1 MLNEFNLYPLHVFV
15 LVARLGS
22 VTRAA
27 RELFISQPAVSSH
40 LRSLEG
46 HYRTPLFER
55 SPQGMRLT
63 EAGQVVVDYAGR
75 LFALRDEIGSA
86 VDAARQVVRGE
97 VVVAASSTPGAY
109 LVPQLLS
116 RFQQQ
121 YPEAKATLVV
131 GDTAEVIAWLHDYRV
146 PIGTVGETGET
157 AFLHRVPIGRDDLR
171 LVTRAGDPLCRLRRV
186 EGKHLGERTL
196 LLREAGS
203 STRAGA
209 ESLLGP
215 LIKSFAAVMEVRNT
229 EAIKRMV
236 SEGLGVS
243 VLSSWATQLEE
254 ESGLL
259 EAVRDPRLQQKRQFY
274 VARRSDRSLGGINKA
289 LWDCLTGASPERHRT
304 VKKRG

>member
-40 LRSLEG
+40 LRAIEEQYG
-46 HYRTPLFER
+46 TPLFER

-63 EAGQVVVDYAGR
+63 EAGQVVLDYAGR
-75 LFALRDEIGSA
+75 LFALKDEILSA

-109 LVPQLLS
+109 LVPHLLS
-116 RFQQQ
+116 RFQKR
-121 YPEAKATLVV
+121 YPEAKAALVV
-131 GDTAEVIAWLHDYRV
+131 GDTAEVIAWVHDYRV
-146 PIGTVGETGET
+146 PIGTVGEAVQTEG
-157 AFLHRVPIGRDDLR
+157 LYRVPVGSDDLR
-171 LVTRAGDPLCRLRRV
+171 LVSRANDPLCRLRRV
-186 EGKHLGERTL
+186 EGKHLEGRTL
-196 LLREAGS
+196 LLREPGS
-203 STRAGA
+203 STRVGA

-215 LIKSFAAVMEVRNT
+215 LQKSFAVVMEVRNT
-229 EAIKRMV
+229 EAIKQMV

-243 VLSSWATQLEE
+243 VLSSWATRLEE

-259 EAVRDPRLQQKRQFY
+259 EAVRDPRLRHKRQFY
-274 VARRSDRSLGGINKA
+274 VARRYDRTLGGINKA
-289 LWDCLTGASPERHRT
+289 LWDCLTGCEP
-304 VKKRG
+304 

>member
-40 LRSLEG
+40 LRALEERYG
-46 HYRTPLFER
+46 TPLFER
-55 SPQGMRLT
+55 SPQGMQLT
-63 EAGQVVVDYAGR
+63 EAGKVVLDYAGR
-75 LFALRDEIGSA
+75 LFALRDEIPSA

-97 VVVAASSTPGAY
+97 VVIAASSTPGAY

-116 RFQQQ
+116 RFQQR

-131 GDTAEVIAWLHDYRV
+131 GDTAEVIAWLHEYRV
-146 PIGTVGETGET
+146 PIGTVGETGE
-157 AFLHRVPIGRDDLR
+157 AQFLYRVPIGRDDLR
-171 LVTRAGDPLCRLRRV
+171 LVSRAGDSICRLRRI
-186 EGKHLGERTL
+186 ETKHLEGHTL
-196 LLREAGS
+196 LLRETGS
-203 STRAGA
+203 STRVGA

-229 EAIKRMV
+229 EAIKQMV

-243 VLSSWATQLEE
+243 VLSSWATKLEE
-254 ESGLL
+254 EAGRL
-259 EAVRDPRLQQKRQFY
+259 EAVGDPRLRQKRQFY
-274 VARRSDRSLGGINKA
+274 LARRKDRPLGGINQA
-289 LWDCLTGASPERHRT
+289 LWDCLTGCKA
-304 VKKRG
+304 